1 MRPHF
6 ATTAEPGKR
15 AIEGGPATDDAGSRE
30 KGLIVWWIMLTF
42 SEDGPTA
49 DKQMRAVIFYLTT
62 FGYIDGDF
70 DQSEKEFVRNY
81 VRKLVE
87 HRVHGSVPESDPK
100 LRAELTQ
107 KFTTHFHEVFE
118 GIDNQVKDLFT
129 EAVAEGEA
137 QDTFVH
143 SKLKLRCFEIF
154 KSFDQKNQEQL
165 MDTIDELIQA
175 DGQVHPAE
183 AKLRGEL
190 AALLEEELG
199 VELIEEEADSRTI
212 AVSKNAELVPAL
224 ENHPFFE
231 QFEHHYTTNSDR
243 LKRQVEADRKL
254 IDDVIGQL
262 SRQRERGKGRLTG
275 KRTVAELAGT
285 EPFLDGHVHVLSPK
299 PGREYEL
306 IVVGDLH
313 GCYSCLK
320 AALMQSDFFAKVN
333 RFVEDPVSNP
343 EPKLV
348 LLGDYIDRGMFSY
361 QGVLR
366 SAMQLFLRAPD
377 HVYLLRGNHE
387 YYIEHQGKVLGAVR
401 PSEAMDTL
409 KPHLS
414 QEVFAHYMQLF
425 DALPNMLLFDRIL
438 FVHGGIARDL
448 LLKER
453 YKDLSSL
460 NDWDIR
466 FQMMWSDPS
475 TADVIPATL
484 QEQSSR
490 FPFGR
495 LQSQAF
501 LQRIGCHTLIRGHEK
516 VDEGF
521 RRVYDD
527 ANQLLIT
534 LFSAGGS
541 DNKDLPPDSSYRSVT
556 PMAMTVKFKDGKSE
570 IIPWKIDYAL
580 YNAPERNKFFES
592 RPEIEHRPG

>member
-1 MRPHF
+1 
-6 ATTAEPGKR
+6 
-15 AIEGGPATDDAGSRE
+15 
-30 KGLIVWWIMLTF
+30 MLKF
-42 SEDGPTA
+42 SQDGPTA

-70 DQSEKEFVRNY
+70 DDAEKEFVRNY
-81 VRKLVE
+81 VRKLIE
-87 HRVHGSVPESDPK
+87 NRVHDAVAESDQQ
-100 LRAELTQ
+100 LRKELVE
-107 KFTTHFHEVFE
+107 KFTKHFHEVFE
-118 GIDNQVKDLFT
+118 GIDRQVKELFT

-154 KSFDQKNQEQL
+154 KSFDASNQEQL
-165 MDTIDELIQA
+165 MDTIDELIRA

-183 AKLRGEL
+183 LKFRGEL
-190 AALLEEELG
+190 AALLEADLG
-199 VELIEEEADSRTI
+199 VELLEDESQARTS
-212 AVSKNAELVPAL
+212 AVGKGEKLVPAL

-231 QFEHHYTTNSDR
+231 QFEQHYTADPER
-243 LKRQVEADRKL
+243 LRRQIDADRKL
-254 IDDVIGQL
+254 IDRVIAQIDK
-262 SRQRERGKGRLTG
+262 QRAGGKGKLKG
-275 KRTVAELAGT
+275 KHNVAEFKGSA
-285 EPFLDGHVHVLSPK
+285 PFLDGHVHMLQPE
-299 PGREYEL
+299 PGRQYEL
-306 IVVGDLH
+306 VVVGDLH

-320 AALMQSDFFAKVN
+320 AVLMQSDFFAKVN
-333 RFVEDPVSNP
+333 AFVADPEAHP

-387 YYIEHQGKVLGAVR
+387 YYIEHQGRVLGAVR
-401 PSEAMDTL
+401 PSEAMNTL

-425 DALPNMLLFDRIL
+425 DALPNMLFFERLL
-438 FVHGGIARDL
+438 FVHGGIARDR
-448 LLKER
+448 LLKEK
-453 YKDLSSL
+453 YHDLSSL

-475 TADVIPATL
+475 SADVIPAAL

-501 LQRIGCHTLIRGHEK
+501 LQKIGCHTLVRGHEK
-516 VDEGF
+516 VNEGF

-527 ANQLLIT
+527 PNQLLIT
-534 LFSAGGS
+534 LFSAGGK
-541 DNKDLPPDSSYRSVT
+541 DNKDIPADSSYRSVT
-556 PMAMTVKFKDGKSE
+556 PMAMTVKYKDGKSE
-570 IIPWKIDYAL
+570 IIPWQIDYAR
-580 YNAPERNKFFES
+580 YNAPDKNKFFES
-592 RPEIEHRPG
+592 RPEIEHQPG

>member
-1 MRPHF
+1 MALDP
-6 ATTAEPGKR
+6 
-15 AIEGGPATDDAGSRE
+15 SE
-30 KGLIVWWIMLTF
+30 KGPYRFWIMLKF
-42 SEDGPTA
+42 SQDGPTA

-70 DQSEKEFVRNY
+70 DDTEQAFVRNY
-81 VRKLVE
+81 VRKLIE
-87 HRVHGSVPESDPK
+87 HRVHEAVPESDQK
-100 LRAELTQ
+100 LRGELVA
-107 KFTTHFHEVFE
+107 KFTSHFHEVFE
-118 GIDNQVKDLFT
+118 SINRQVKDLFT

-137 QDTFVH
+137 QNTFVH
-143 SKLKLRCFEIF
+143 GKLKLRCFEIF
-154 KSFDQKNQEQL
+154 KGFDAANQEQL
-165 MDTIDELIQA
+165 MSTIDELIHA

-183 AKLRGEL
+183 LKFRGEL
-190 AALLEEELG
+190 AALLEADLG
-199 VELIEEEADSRTI
+199 VELLEDDANPRTS
-212 AVSKNAELVPAL
+212 AVGKDEQLVPSL
-224 ENHPFFE
+224 ENHPFFQ
-231 QFEHHYTTNSDR
+231 QFEYHYTTDPKR
-243 LKRQVEADRKL
+243 LAQQVESDRKL
-254 IDDVIGQL
+254 IDRVIARL
-262 SRQRERGKGRLTG
+262 DKQREAGKGMLAG
-275 KRTVAELAGT
+275 KRTVAELEGS
-285 EPFLDGHVHVLSPK
+285 EPFLDGHVHALYPK

-320 AALMQSDFFAKVN
+320 AVLMQSNFFAKVN
-333 RFVEDPVSNP
+333 EFVADPEHNP

-366 SAMQLFLRAPD
+366 SAMQLFLRAPE

-387 YYIEHQGKVLGAVR
+387 YYIEHQGRVLGAVR
-401 PSEAMDTL
+401 PSEAMNTL

-425 DALPNMLLFDRIL
+425 DALPNMLFFERLL

-448 LLKER
+448 LLKEK

-475 TADVIPATL
+475 SADVIPAAL

-501 LQRIGCHTLIRGHEK
+501 LQRVGCHTLVRGHEK
-516 VDEGF
+516 VNEGF

-527 ANQLLIT
+527 ANQLLVT
-534 LFSAGGS
+534 LFSAGGR
-541 DNKDLPPDSSYRSVT
+541 DNKDIPEDSSYRSVT
-556 PMAMTVKFKDGKSE
+556 PMAMTVKYKDHKSQ
-570 IIPWKIDYAL
+570 IIPWAIDYRR
-580 YNAPERNKFFES
+580 YNSADNNKFFES
-592 RPEIEHRPG
+592 RPEIEHLPG

>member
-1 MRPHF
+1 
-6 ATTAEPGKR
+6 
-15 AIEGGPATDDAGSRE
+15 
-30 KGLIVWWIMLTF
+30 MLTL
-42 SEDGPTA
+42 SKDGPTA
-49 DKQMRAVIFYLTT
+49 EKQMRAVIFYLTT

-70 DQSEKEFVRNY
+70 DDSEKQFVREY
-81 VRKLVE
+81 IGKLVQS
-87 HRVHGSVPESDPK
+87 RVEGAVAATDVA
-100 LRAELTQ
+100 LRTELTT
-107 KFTTHFHEVFE
+107 KFTTHFNEVFE
-118 GIDNQVKDLFT
+118 GVDRQVKELFT

-137 QDTFVH
+137 QDNFVH

-154 KSFDQKNQEQL
+154 KSFDTGNQEQL

-183 AKLRGEL
+183 AKFRGEL
-190 AALLEEELG
+190 AELLEDDLG
-199 VELIEEEADSRTI
+199 VELLDEGDSGKRTV
-212 AVSKNAELVPAL
+212 AVAKSAELEPMT

-231 QFEHHYTTNSDR
+231 QFEHHYTADPEGLR
-243 LKRQVEADRKL
+243 LQIAADEALMDQ
-254 IDDVIGQL
+254 VIGIL
-262 SRQRERGKGRLTG
+262 DSQRERGAGKLTG
-275 KRTVAELAGT
+275 KKTVDELKGT
-285 EPFLDGHVHVLSPK
+285 EPFLDGHVNVLSPK

-320 AALMQSDFFAKVN
+320 AVLMQSDFFGKVT
-333 RFVEDPVSNP
+333 RFMEDPARNP
-343 EPKLV
+343 ETKLV

-366 SAMQLFLRAPD
+366 SAMQIFARAPE

-387 YYIEHQGKVLGAVR
+387 YYIEHQGRVFGAVR

-414 QEVFAHYMQLF
+414 TEVFAHYMKLF
-425 DALPNMLLFDRIL
+425 DALPNMLFFDQVL

-475 TADVIPATL
+475 TADVIPAVL

-527 ANQLLIT
+527 PNQLLIT
-534 LFSAGGS
+534 LFSSGGA
-541 DNKDLPPDSSYRSVT
+541 DNDDLPADSSYRSVT
-556 PMAMTVKFKDGKSE
+556 PMAMTLKYKDGQSE
-570 IIPWKIDYAL
+570 IVPWAIDYKR
-580 YNAPERNKFFES
+580 YNSPELNKFFQAEA
-592 RPEIEHRPG
+592 EIEHKHH

>member
-1 MRPHF
+1 
-6 ATTAEPGKR
+6 
-15 AIEGGPATDDAGSRE
+15 
-30 KGLIVWWIMLTF
+30 MLTF
-42 SEDGPTA
+42 SQDGPTA

-70 DQSEKEFVRNY
+70 DASEKQFVRDY
-81 VRKLVE
+81 VKKLVE
-87 HRVHGSVPESDPK
+87 HRVHGAVPESDQK
-100 LRAELTQ
+100 LRSELTQ
-107 KFTTHFHEVFE
+107 KFTAHFHEVFE
-118 GIDNQVKDLFT
+118 GIDNQVKELFT

-137 QDTFVH
+137 QDNFVH

-154 KSFDQKNQEQL
+154 KSFDQGNQEQL

-183 AKLRGEL
+183 AKFRGEL
-190 AALLEEELG
+190 AALLEEDLG
-199 VELIEEEADSRTI
+199 VELLDEETGGDRV
-212 AVSKNAELVPAL
+212 AVAAHASLTPPT
-224 ENHPFFE
+224 ENHPFFD
-231 QFEHHYTTNSDR
+231 QFEQHYTADSER
-243 LKRQVEADRKL
+243 LRQQVEADRKL
-254 IDDVIGQL
+254 MNQVIHTL
-262 SRQRERGKGRLTG
+262 NEQRKPGAGKLTG
-275 KRTVAELAGT
+275 KKTVQELAGQP
-285 EPFLDGHVHVLSPK
+285 PFLDGHVNVLSPK

-320 AALMQSDFFAKVN
+320 AVLMQSDFFAKVN
-333 RFVEDPVSNP
+333 RFVSDPDNAP
-343 EPKLV
+343 ETKLV

-366 SAMQLFLRAPD
+366 SAMQIFSRAPE

-387 YYIEHQGKVLGAVR
+387 YYIEHQGRVLGAVR

-425 DALPNMLLFDRIL
+425 DALPNMLLFDRML

-453 YKDLSSL
+453 FKDLSSL

-475 TADVIPATL
+475 TADVIPAVL

-501 LQRIGCHTLIRGHEK
+501 LQKIGCNTLVRGHEK

-527 ANQLLIT
+527 PNQLLIT
-534 LFSAGGS
+534 LFSAGGH
-541 DNKDLPPDSSYRSVT
+541 DNKDLPSDSSYRSVT
-556 PMAMTVKFKDGKSE
+556 PMAMTVKHKDGKSE
-570 IIPWKIDYAL
+570 IIPWKIDYQR
-580 YNAPERNKFFES
+580 YNAPERNKFFQTE
-592 RPEIEHRPG
+592 PEIEHKHH

>member
-1 MRPHF
+1 
-6 ATTAEPGKR
+6 
-15 AIEGGPATDDAGSRE
+15 
-30 KGLIVWWIMLTF
+30 MLTF
-42 SEDGPTA
+42 SKDGPTA

-81 VRKLVE
+81 VRKLVVS
-87 HRVHGSVPESDPK
+87 RVNDAVPESDQK
-100 LRAELTQ
+100 LRRELTE

-118 GIDNQVKDLFT
+118 SIDRQVKELFT

-137 QDTFVH
+137 QDTFVF

-154 KSFDQKNQEQL
+154 KSFDSGNQEQL
-165 MDTIDELIQA
+165 MDTIDELIHA

-183 AKLRGEL
+183 LKFRGEL
-190 AALLEEELG
+190 AALLEEDLG
-199 VELIEEEADSRTI
+199 VELLEDETNARTS
-212 AVSKNAELVPAL
+212 AVGIRGKLVPAS
-224 ENHPFFE
+224 ENHPFFD
-231 QFEHHYTTNSDR
+231 QFEHHYTADAGR
-243 LKRQVEADRKL
+243 LRQQVEADRKL
-254 IDDVIGQL
+254 IDQVISQL
-262 SRQRERGKGRLTG
+262 DKQRQAGAGKLTG
-275 KRTVAELAGT
+275 KRTVAELRGT
-285 EPFLDGHVHVLSPK
+285 EPFLDGHVSVLSPK

-306 IVVGDLH
+306 TVVGDLH

-320 AALMQSDFFAKVN
+320 AVLMQTDFFAKVN
-333 RFVEDPVSNP
+333 RFVSDPEGAP

-366 SAMQLFLRAPD
+366 SAMQLFLRAPN

-401 PSEAMDTL
+401 PSEAMNTL

-425 DALPNMLLFDRIL
+425 DALPNMLFFERIL

-448 LLKER
+448 LLKEK

-475 TADVIPATL
+475 SADVIPATL

-501 LQRIGCHTLIRGHEK
+501 LQRIGCHTLVRGHEK

-556 PMAMTVKFKDGKSE
+556 PMAMTVKYKDCKSE
-570 IIPWKIDYAL
+570 ITPWPIDYAR
-580 YNAPERNKFFES
+580 YNSPDTNKFFES
-592 RPEIEHRPG
+592 RPEIEHQPG

>member
-1 MRPHF
+1 
-6 ATTAEPGKR
+6 
-15 AIEGGPATDDAGSRE
+15 
-30 KGLIVWWIMLTF
+30 MLKF

-70 DQSEKEFVRNY
+70 DQAEKDFVRSY
-81 VRKLVE
+81 VRKLVAS
-87 HRVHGSVPESDPK
+87 RVNDAVPESDQA

-107 KFTTHFHEVFE
+107 KFTAHFHEVFE
-118 GIDNQVKDLFT
+118 GIDRQVKELFT

-137 QDTFVH
+137 QDTFVF

-154 KSFDQKNQEQL
+154 KSFDQQNQEQL

-175 DGQVHPAE
+175 DGTVHPAE
-183 AKLRGEL
+183 VKFRGEL
-190 AALLEEELG
+190 AALLEEDLG
-199 VELIEEEADSRTI
+199 VELIKEGANSRTS
-212 AVSKNAELVPAL
+212 AVAKDVKLTPSAI
-224 ENHPFFE
+224 NHPFFD
-231 QFEHHYTTNSDR
+231 QFEHHYTADANR
-243 LKRQVEADRKL
+243 LRQQVEADRKL
-254 IDDVIGQL
+254 IDQVIAKL
-262 SRQRERGKGRLTG
+262 DEQRAAGEGKLTG
-275 KRTVAELAGT
+275 KRNVAELRGT
-285 EPFLDGHVHVLSPK
+285 EPFLDGHVNVLSPK

-306 IVVGDLH
+306 TVVGDLH

-320 AALMQSDFFAKVN
+320 AVLMQTDFFAKVN
-333 RFVEDPVSNP
+333 QFVADPEHNP

-366 SAMQLFLRAPD
+366 SAMQLFLRAPN

-387 YYIEHQGKVLGAVR
+387 YYIEHQGRVLGAVR
-401 PSEAMDTL
+401 PSEAMNTL

-414 QEVFAHYMQLF
+414 QEVFAHYMKLF
-425 DALPNMLLFDRIL
+425 DALPNMLFFERIL

-448 LLKER
+448 LLKEK

-460 NDWDIR
+460 NEWDIR

-475 TADVIPATL
+475 SADVIPATL

-501 LQRIGCHTLIRGHEK
+501 LQRIGCHTLVRGHEK

-527 ANQLLIT
+527 ESQLLIT
-534 LFSAGGS
+534 LFSAGGR
-541 DNKDLPPDSSYRSVT
+541 DNKDLPEDSSYRSVT
-556 PMAMTVKFKDGKSE
+556 PMALTVKYKDGKSE
-570 IIPWKIDYAL
+570 ITPWKIDYAR
-580 YNAPERNKFFES
+580 YNSADTNKFFES
-592 RPEIEHRPG
+592 RPEIQHQPG

>member
-1 MRPHF
+1 
-6 ATTAEPGKR
+6 
-15 AIEGGPATDDAGSRE
+15 
-30 KGLIVWWIMLTF
+30 MLKF
-42 SEDGPTA
+42 SKDGPTA

-70 DQSEKEFVRNY
+70 DQSEKEFVRGY
-81 VRKLVE
+81 VRKLVQS
-87 HRVHGSVPESDPK
+87 RVNDAVPESDQQ
-100 LRAELTQ
+100 LRRELTE

-118 GIDNQVKDLFT
+118 GIDRQVKELFT

-137 QDTFVH
+137 QDTFVF

-154 KSFDQKNQEQL
+154 KSFDQSNQEQL

-183 AKLRGEL
+183 VKFRGEL
-190 AALLEEELG
+190 AALLEEDLG
-199 VELIEEEADSRTI
+199 VELLEEGTSER
-212 AVSKNAELVPAL
+212 AVAVAKSAKLVPAT
-224 ENHPFFE
+224 ENHPFFD
-231 QFEHHYTTNSDR
+231 QFEHHYTADAAR
-243 LKRQVEADRKL
+243 LRQQVEADRKL
-254 IDDVIGQL
+254 IDRVIAQL
-262 SRQRERGKGRLTG
+262 DEQRHAGEGKLRGKRS
-275 KRTVAELAGT
+275 VAELRGT

-306 IVVGDLH
+306 TVVGDLH

-320 AALMQSDFFAKVN
+320 AVLMQTDFFAKVN
-333 RFVEDPVSNP
+333 KFMTDPEHNP

-366 SAMQLFLRAPD
+366 SAMQLFLRAPN

-387 YYIEHQGKVLGAVR
+387 YYIEHQGRVLGAVR
-401 PSEAMDTL
+401 PSEAMNTL

-414 QEVFAHYMQLF
+414 QEVFAHYMKLF
-425 DALPNMLLFDRIL
+425 DALPNMLFFERIL
-438 FVHGGIARDL
+438 FVHGGLARDL
-448 LLKER
+448 LLKEK

-501 LQRIGCHTLIRGHEK
+501 LQRVGCHTLVRGHEK

-527 ANQLLIT
+527 ENQLLIT

-541 DNKDLPPDSSYRSVT
+541 DNKDLPADSSYRSVT
-556 PMAMTVKFKDGKSE
+556 PMAMTVKYKDGKSE
-570 IIPWKIDYAL
+570 IIPWPIDYAR
-580 YNAPERNKFFES
+580 YNSAETNKFFES
-592 RPEIEHRPG
+592 RPEIEHQPG

>member
-1 MRPHF
+1 
-6 ATTAEPGKR
+6 
-15 AIEGGPATDDAGSRE
+15 
-30 KGLIVWWIMLTF
+30 MLKF
-42 SEDGPTA
+42 SQDGPTA

-70 DQSEKEFVRNY
+70 DQSEKEFVRSY

-87 HRVHGSVPESDPK
+87 ARVHDAVPESDPK
-100 LRAELTQ
+100 LRAELTA

-118 GIDNQVKDLFT
+118 SIDRQVKELFT

-137 QDTFVH
+137 QDTFVF

-154 KSFDQKNQEQL
+154 KSFDPGNQEQL
-165 MDTIDELIQA
+165 MDTIDELIHA

-183 AKLRGEL
+183 LKFRGEL
-190 AALLEEELG
+190 SALLEEDLG
-199 VELIEEEADSRTI
+199 VELLEDEADGRTS
-212 AVSKNAELVPAL
+212 AVGLGKKLVPSS
-224 ENHPFFE
+224 ENHPFFD
-231 QFEHHYTTNSDR
+231 QFEHHYTADAGR
-243 LKRQVEADRKL
+243 LRQQVEADRKL
-254 IDDVIGQL
+254 IDRVIAQL
-262 SRQRERGKGRLTG
+262 DKQRAAGVGKLAG
-275 KRTVAELAGT
+275 KRNVAEFRGS

-306 IVVGDLH
+306 TVVGDLH

-320 AALMQSDFFAKVN
+320 AVLMQTDFFAKVN
-333 RFVEDPVSNP
+333 RFVQDPASAP

-366 SAMQLFLRAPD
+366 SAMQLFLRAPN

-401 PSEAMDTL
+401 PSEAMNTL

-425 DALPNMLLFDRIL
+425 DALPNMLFFERIL

-448 LLKER
+448 LLKEKYR
-453 YKDLSSL
+453 DLSSL

-501 LQRIGCHTLIRGHEK
+501 LQRVGCHTLVRGHEK

-556 PMAMTVKFKDGKSE
+556 PMAMTVKYADGKSE
-570 IIPWKIDYAL
+570 ITPWPIDYRR
-580 YNAPERNKFFES
+580 YNSAETNKFFES
-592 RPEIEHRPG
+592 RPEIEHQPG

>member
-1 MRPHF
+1 
-6 ATTAEPGKR
+6 
-15 AIEGGPATDDAGSRE
+15 
-30 KGLIVWWIMLTF
+30 MLKF
-42 SEDGPTA
+42 SQDGPTA

-70 DQSEKEFVRNY
+70 DDSEKEFVRSY
-81 VRKLVE
+81 VKKLIE
-87 HRVHGSVPESDPK
+87 RRVHDAVAASDEQ
-100 LRAELTQ
+100 LRTELVD
-107 KFTTHFHEVFE
+107 KFTKHFHEVFE
-118 GIDNQVKDLFT
+118 GIDRQVKDLFT

-154 KSFDQKNQEQL
+154 KSFDASNQEQL
-165 MDTIDELIQA
+165 MDTIDELIRA

-183 AKLRGEL
+183 LKFRGEL
-190 AALLEEELG
+190 AALLEADLG
-199 VELIEEEADSRTI
+199 VELLEDESEARTS
-212 AVSKNAELVPAL
+212 AVAKGEQLVPST
-224 ENHPFFE
+224 ENHPFFD
-231 QFEHHYTTNSDR
+231 QFEQHYTANPAR
-243 LKRQVEADRKL
+243 LRQQVEADRKL
-254 IDDVIGQL
+254 IDRVIAKLTEQ
-262 SRQRERGKGRLTG
+262 RQAGAGKLTG
-275 KRTVAELAGT
+275 KQSVAQLQGAD
-285 EPFLDGHVHVLSPK
+285 PFLDGHVHMLQPQL
-299 PGREYEL
+299 GREYEL

-320 AALMQSDFFAKVN
+320 AVLMQSDFFAKVN
-333 RFVEDPVSNP
+333 AFVADPEHNP

-387 YYIEHQGKVLGAVR
+387 YYIEHQGRVLGAVR
-401 PSEAMDTL
+401 PSEAMNTL

-414 QEVFAHYMQLF
+414 QDVFAHYMQLF
-425 DALPNMLLFDRIL
+425 DALPNMLFFERLL

-448 LLKER
+448 LLKEK
-453 YKDLSSL
+453 YEDLSSL

-475 TADVIPATL
+475 SADVIPAAL

-501 LQRIGCHTLIRGHEK
+501 LHRVGCHTLVRGHEK
-516 VDEGF
+516 VNEGF

-534 LFSAGGS
+534 LFSAGGK
-541 DNKDLPPDSSYRSVT
+541 DNKDIPSDSSYRSVT
-556 PMAMTVKFKDGKSE
+556 PMAMTVKYKDGKSQ
-570 IIPWKIDYAL
+570 ITPWPIDYAR
-580 YNAPERNKFFES
+580 YNSPDTNKFFES
-592 RPEIEHRPG
+592 HPEIEHQPG